1 MSPAE
6 VKEKL
11 RELVEIG
18 EVALKANLYP
28 WQESSPK
35 DIDCV
40 DYDPRDFGQH
50 HV

>member
-1 MSPAE
+1 MSQE
-6 VKEKL
+6 EIKEQL

-28 WQESSPK
+28 WQEGSPK

-40 DYDPRDFGQH
+40 DYNPRDFSQH